1 MSLQVRPVESVREYR
16 RFVKLPYRLHADEP
30 RWIPPLI
37 GAQMRQL
44 GTRTELYFEHADA
57 EYFLAE
63 RDGQLV
69 GRVMAHI
76 DHQLND
82 FQDNRWGLFGHFECE
97 DDPETAN
104 ALLSAAEGWLS
115 ERGRDRMVGPLQR
128 STRDDP
134 GLLIEGYD
142 VKPVIFQPWHPPY
155 YRPLLEGFGLT
166 KAMDAVWRQLSV
178 DRLSPERRELAA
190 RWASIVRVR
199 HGVTIRAVRKSDA
212 PADLEKAFAVIPP
225 ALESS
230 WGFAPSTER
239 EISAG
244 LKQGRRML
252 APATLLAEREGEVV
266 GSTIL
271 LPDLNQCLAHMHGR
285 LLPLGWARYLYY
297 RRRIDR
303 ARNMFMAILPEYR
316 HLGIALAFMHELL
329 ERAEQRGFRELV
341 IGFSWEDNE
350 PMNLAMARAGAE
362 IAIRHRIYA
371 KELVSPEAGVP
382 SSSALDAAS
391 SE

>member
-1 MSLQVRPVESVREYR
+1 MSLRVRSVESVRDYR

-44 GTRTELYFEHADA
+44 GTRTDLYFEHAEA

-82 FQDNRWGLFGHFECE
+82 FHDNKWGLFGHFECE
-97 DDPETAN
+97 DKPETASGLLN
-104 ALLSAAEGWLS
+104 AAQRWLS
-115 ERGRDRMVGPLQR
+115 DRGRDRMVGPLQR

-142 VKPVIFQPWHPPY
+142 IPPVVFQPWHPPY
-155 YRPLLEGFGLT
+155 YRDLLEGFGFA
-166 KAMDAVWRQLSV
+166 KATDAVWRLLRIDQISAEQ
-178 DRLSPERRELAA
+178 RQLAA
-190 RWASIVRVR
+190 RWADIVRDR
-199 HGVTIRAVRKSDA
+199 YGVTIRPVKRAEAR
-212 PADLEKAFAVIPP
+212 ADLERAFAVIQP
-225 ALESS
+225 ALEST
-230 WGFAPSTER
+230 WGFVPSTER
-239 EISAG
+239 EISVG
-244 LKQGRRML
+244 LKQGRRLL
-252 APATLLAEREGEVV
+252 APATLLAEREGEVI

-271 LPDLNQCLAHMHGR
+271 LPDLNQCLAHMNGR
-285 LLPLGWARYLYY
+285 LLPLGWARYPYY

-303 ARNMFMAILPEYR
+303 ARNTFMAILPQFR
-316 HLGIALAFMHELL
+316 HLGIALAFMHEVL
-329 ERAEQRGFRELV
+329 ERAEQKGFRELV

-350 PMNLAMARAGAE
+350 QMNLAMSRVGPE
-362 IAIRHRIYA
+362 IALRHRVYA
-371 KELVSPEAGVP
+371 KELGSTEGSASPAADLG
-382 SSSALDAAS
+382 AAS